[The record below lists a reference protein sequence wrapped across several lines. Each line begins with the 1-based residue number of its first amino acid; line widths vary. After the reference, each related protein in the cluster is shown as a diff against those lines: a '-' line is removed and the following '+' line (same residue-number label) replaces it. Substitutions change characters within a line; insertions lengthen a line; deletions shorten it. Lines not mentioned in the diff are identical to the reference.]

1 MSHTNFDT
9 TEPRNTAS
17 QSRRRFLSD
26 MAKTACSV
34 SLVGLAIGVHSKSA
48 NSLPAEAI
56 RPPGALSEK
65 AFLSACTRCGICVQ
79 DCPYDILKLA
89 APGDDVALGTPY
101 FTARNGP
108 CEMCEDIPCIPNCPT
123 GALDHTLTDINE
135 ARMGLAVLID
145 QETCIAF
152 HGLRCEICFNVCP
165 VRGDAITLDYRHD
178 ERSGK
183 HAKFIPIVHSDACTG
198 CGLCERACIMEE
210 ASIRVLPI
218 KLAKGELGQHYR
230 LGWEQKEGVG
240 GSLVTPDV
248 PHQYNLPEGVRYDL
262 QGEGLIME
270 EDAKNTPFS
279 SNPLDT
285 LNQGFFNG
293 GDK

>member
-1 MSHTNFDT
+1 MADV
-9 TEPRNTAS
+9 
-17 QSRRRFLSD
+17 
-26 MAKTACSV
+26 AKTACSV

-48 NSLPAEAI
+48 NALPSSAI

-65 AFLSACTRCGICVQ
+65 DFLASCTRCGICVQ

-89 APGDDVALGTPY
+89 VPGEDVALGTPY
-101 FTARNGP
+101 FTARTGP

-123 GALDHTLTDINE
+123 GALDHALTDINE

-165 VRGDAITLDYRHD
+165 IRGDAISLIYEHND
-178 ERSGK
+178 RSGK
-183 HAKFIPIVHSDACTG
+183 HALFIPVVHSDACTG

-210 ASIRVLPI
+210 AAIKVLPI
-218 KLAKGELGQHYR
+218 KLAKGELGEHYR
-230 LGWEQKEGVG
+230 LGWKQKADAGD
-240 GSLVTPDV
+240 SLVSPDA
-248 PHQYNLPEGVRYDL
+248 PHQYNMPEGVSYDL
-262 QGEGLIME
+262 QGEGVIFE
-270 EDAKNTPFS
+270 ENQDTPFS

-285 LNQGFFNG
+285 LNQNFLEG
-293 GDK
+293 GSK

>member
-1 MSHTNFDT
+1 MSSTKPDT
-9 TEPRNTAS
+9 TEAKKPTPL
-17 QSRRRFLSD
+17 SRRRFLSD

-48 NSLPAEAI
+48 NSLPAAAI
-56 RPPGALSEK
+56 RPPGALPEK
-65 AFLSACTRCGICVQ
+65 DFLASCTRCGICVQ
-79 DCPYDILKLA
+79 DCPWDILKLA

-101 FTARNGP
+101 FTARDAP

-123 GALDHTLTDINE
+123 GALDHALTDINE

-152 HGLRCEICFNVCP
+152 HGLRCEVCFNVCP
-165 VRGDAITLDYRHD
+165 IRGDAITLDYRHD

-218 KLAKGELGQHYR
+218 KLAKGQLGQHYR
-230 LGWEQKEGVG
+230 LGWEQKEGAG
-240 GSLVTPDV
+240 KSLVTPDV
-248 PHQYNLPEGVRYDL
+248 PHQYNLPDGVRYDL
-262 QGEGLIME
+262 QGEGLIIE
-270 EDAKNTPFS
+270 ENEKNTPFLP
-279 SNPLDT
+279 NPLDT
-285 LNQGFFNG
+285 LNQGFLKG
-293 GDK
+293 GDQ